1 VSRII
6 VAAWLPFFNAA
17 TYRTHHQIPDEQPLL
32 IATSRMVAACDAR
45 AAKAGVLPRM
55 PTRQARIL
63 CPSAVVISPDKTL
76 EETALQSRLT
86 ALAAITPLLE
96 YEEMGDPKRIDPM
109 QAGVFTFDLETLRS
123 AEARKLAKHMR
134 DQLHKLSPA
143 YGMGL
148 AGSKFTAFAA
158 ATQGKDLLTITDASA
173 FLAPLPIGLLPLDAA
188 WERRL
193 RLLGLTTLG
202 QFAALPL
209 DAVYRQFG
217 KRGLFLRQLAAGFDL
232 RAVKPFQPQL
242 VEQVCQTLDYP
253 VRQRAVFDALLTALA
268 SDLSARLQQRG
279 LMGRTLRLA
288 LTGENGKR
296 RERRL
301 TMQREVSGVVFMDK
315 ALRVLVEAFQPF
327 GEGITA
333 IDLTLTDLV
342 PFAGYQLDLF
352 DHRGAQWERLTQA
365 VEKLS
370 ARYGRD
376 AFTRPVERDRT
387 ARLIERRYGFQPF
400 LMT

>member
-1 VSRII
+1 
-6 VAAWLPFFNAA
+6 
-17 TYRTHHQIPDEQPLL
+17 
-32 IATSRMVAACDAR
+32 
-45 AAKAGVLPRM
+45 
-55 PTRQARIL
+55 
-63 CPSAVVISPDKTL
+63 
-76 EETALQSRLT
+76 
-86 ALAAITPLLE
+86 
-96 YEEMGDPKRIDPM
+96 M
-109 QAGVFTFDLETLRS
+109 QAAVFTFDLETLR
-123 AEARKLAKHMR
+123 AADARKLARTIQAAM
-134 DQLHKLSPA
+134 QAVSPA
-143 YGMGL
+143 AGMGL
-148 AGSKFTAFAA
+148 AGSKFAAFAA
-158 ATQGKDLLTITDASA
+158 AAQGKDLLMVTDAPA

-202 QFAALPL
+202 QFAALPM
-209 DAVYRQFG
+209 DAIYRQFG

-232 RAVKPFQPQL
+232 RPVKPFQPQL
-242 VEQVCQTLDYP
+242 VEQVRQTLDYP
-253 VRQRAVFDALLTALA
+253 VRQRAVFDVLLTALA
-268 SDLSARLQQRG
+268 GELSARLQQRG

-288 LTGENGKR
+288 LTGESGKR

-301 TMQREVSGVVFMDK
+301 TMQREVSGAVFINK

-327 GEGITA
+327 GEGIIA

-376 AFTRPVERDRT
+376 AFTRPVERDRA
-387 ARLIERRYGFQPF
+387 ARLIERRYTFQSF